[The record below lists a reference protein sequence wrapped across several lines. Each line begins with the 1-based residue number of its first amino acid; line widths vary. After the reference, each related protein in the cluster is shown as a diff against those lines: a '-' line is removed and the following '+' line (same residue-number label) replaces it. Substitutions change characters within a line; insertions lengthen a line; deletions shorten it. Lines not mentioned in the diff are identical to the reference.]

1 MTPIKFVGIWIIQF
15 ISFFIIFSVSYILLP
30 EVYLFHL
37 YSDSVSFIT
46 ESDWDALYLIS
57 MMVASVL
64 INAVLIYAT
73 VLIAK

>member
-1 MTPIKFVGIWIIQF
+1 M
-15 ISFFIIFSVSYILLP
+15 
-30 EVYLFHL
+30 
-37 YSDSVSFIT
+37 